1 MTPEDLNYICALIKE
16 NPDWKRTK
24 ISREICS
31 AWNWQTPYGQQK
43 DMACRSMLL
52 KLERRGLIK
61 LPPARAGSNTNHNR
75 KFRQPA
81 LHAADPVCGKLS
93 DVTPLKVRIVKQRDE
108 RDLFSTYMNLYHYL
122 GLKTVV
128 GENIQYIIRSRD
140 DVPVACMLFGAAGL
154 VVRFAYCSPMRPAW
168 KTQPRDHFIG
178 WKPEVRKKNLYLI
191 ANNHRF
197 LILPWVRIKFLASHI
212 LSVISK
218 RLSAD
223 WLAKY
228 HHEIVLAETFVE
240 CDRFTGT
247 CYKAAGLVGE
257 YTCSPMRPG
266 WKTVGETKG
275 RGKDDINNEY
285 KLPVKHVMVYPLCKD
300 FRQSLTRVNNG

>member
-1 MTPEDLNYICALIKE
+1 MIDKIKIQGRTLTHGDLDYISALIKD
-16 NPDWKRTK
+16 NPDWNRTK
-24 ISREICS
+24 ISREICT

-61 LPPARAGSNTNHNR
+61 LPATRRGCNNSNR
-75 KFRQPA
+75 KFRQPV
-81 LHAADPVCGKLS
+81 LHETYPIEGRLS
-93 DVTPLKVRIVKQRDE
+93 DFTPLKVKVVKQRDE

-128 GENIQYIIRSRD
+128 GENLQYIISSRN
-140 DVPVACMLFGAAGL
+140 DVPLACMLFGAA
-154 VVRFAYCSPMRPAW
+154 AW

-178 WKPEVRKKNLYLI
+178 WKPEARKKNLYLI

-197 LILPWVRIKFLASHI
+197 LILPWVRVKFLASHI
-212 LSVISK
+212 LSVILK
-218 RLSAD
+218 QLSDD
-223 WLAKY
+223 WLVKY
-228 HHEIVLAETFVE
+228 HHKIFLAETFVE
-240 CDRFTGT
+240 CDRFKGT
-247 CYKAAGLVGE
+247 CYKAA
-257 YTCSPMRPG
+257 G

-300 FRQSLTRVNNG
+300 FRQSLTNENHG